1 MSTIWLKILPYIAA
15 LLLVAGALFGAYH
28 HGETVTN
35 DEWQAK
41 WSERDA
47 RDKADQAA
55 NEAAERA
62 KEQSRQQA
70 INKVVQNGQA
80 LIDTAAAAVTAA
92 NRESDRL
99 RGAADGVASRLA
111 ASQAS
116 SNSCTAASRAA
127 ATRDAALLADV
138 LKRVDQRAGDLAA
151 VADQARARGLTCE
164 QAYDSIKNIE
174 LPLFSNT
181 SK

>member
-1 MSTIWLKILPYIAA
+1 MNPFWLKILPYIAA
-15 LLLVAGALFGAYH
+15 LLLVAGVLFGAYH
-28 HGETVTN
+28 HGATVTN

-47 RDKADQAA
+47 RDEVAQAA
-55 NEAAERA
+55 NEAAERT

-99 RGAADGVASRLA
+99 RSAADGLASRIA
-111 ASQAS
+111 ASQAGG
-116 SNSCTAASRAA
+116 NSCTAAASAA
-127 ATRDAALLADV
+127 ATRAVMVLADV
-138 LKRVDQRAGDLAA
+138 LKRADQRAGDLAT

-164 QAYDSIKNIE
+164 QVYDALGK
-174 LPLFSNT
+174 
-181 SK
+181 

>member
-15 LLLVAGALFGAYH
+15 LLLVAGALFGVYH
-28 HGETVTN
+28 HGVTVTN
-35 DEWQAK
+35 DEWRAK

-47 RDKADQAA
+47 RDVAA
-55 NEAAERA
+55 LASNEAAERA

-99 RGAADGVASRLA
+99 RSAADGLASRIA
-111 ASQAS
+111 ASQVGG
-116 SNSCTAASRAA
+116 NSCTAAASAA
-127 ATRDAALLADV
+127 ATRAVMVLADV
-138 LKRVDQRAGDLAA
+138 LKRADQRAGDLAGF
-151 VADQARARGLTCE
+151 ADQSHSRGVTCE
-164 QAYDSIKNIE
+164 RAYDGLME
-174 LPLFSNT
+174 
-181 SK
+181 

>member
-47 RDKADQAA
+47 RDEAAQAT
-55 NEAAERA
+55 NEAAERT

-99 RGAADGVASRLA
+99 RRAADGLASRIA
-111 ASQAS
+111 AGQAGG
-116 SNSCTAASRAA
+116 NSCTAAASAA
-127 ATRDAALLADV
+127 ATRAVMVLTDV
-138 LKRVDQRAGDLAA
+138 LKRADQRAGDLAA

-164 QAYDSIKNIE
+164 QAYDALGK
-174 LPLFSNT
+174 
-181 SK
+181 

>member
-1 MSTIWLKILPYIAA
+1 MSAIWLKILPYIVA
-15 LLLVAGALFGAYH
+15 LLLVTGALFGAYH
-28 HGETVTN
+28 HGVTVTN

-47 RDKADQAA
+47 RDEAAQAT

-99 RGAADGVASRLA
+99 RSAADGVANRLA

-116 SNSCTAASRAA
+116 SNSCTAAASAA
-127 ATRDAALLADV
+127 ATHAVMVLADV
-138 LKRVDQRAGDLAA
+138 LKRADQRSGDLAGF
-151 VADQARARGLTCE
+151 ADQSHGRGVTCE
-164 QAYDSIKNIE
+164 QAYDSLGK
-174 LPLFSNT
+174 
-181 SK
+181 

>member
-1 MSTIWLKILPYIAA
+1 MNAIWLKILPYIAA

-41 WSERDA
+41 WAERDA
-47 RDKADQAA
+47 RDEAAQAT
-55 NEAAERA
+55 NEAAERT

-80 LIDTAAAAVTAA
+80 LIDTAAAAVTVA

-99 RGAADGVASRLA
+99 RSAADGLASRIA
-111 ASQAS
+111 ASQAGG
-116 SNSCTAASRAA
+116 NSCTAAASTA
-127 ATRDAALLADV
+127 ATRAVMVLADV
-138 LKRVDQRAGDLAA
+138 LKRADQRAGDLAGY
-151 VADQARARGLTCE
+151 ADQSHGRGVTCE
-164 QAYDSIKNIE
+164 RAYDGLME
-174 LPLFSNT
+174 
-181 SK
+181 

>member
-1 MSTIWLKILPYIAA
+1 MSALWPKILPYIVA

-28 HGETVTN
+28 HGVTVTN

-41 WSERDA
+41 WAERDM
-47 RDKADQAA
+47 RDSQAA
-55 NEAAERA
+55 ELNEAAERA

-99 RGAADGVASRLA
+99 RSAADGLA
-111 ASQAS
+111 GRVSASQAGG
-116 SNSCTAASRAA
+116 NSCTAAASAA
-127 ATRDAALLADV
+127 ATHAVMVLADV
-138 LKRVDQRAGDLAA
+138 LKRADQRAGDMAT

-164 QAYDSIKNIE
+164 QAYDALGK
-174 LPLFSNT
+174 
-181 SK
+181 

>member
-1 MSTIWLKILPYIAA
+1 MSSIWLKILPYIAA

-28 HGETVTN
+28 HGVTVTN

-47 RDKADQAA
+47 RDEAAQAT

-62 KEQSRQQA
+62 KEQARQQA

-99 RGAADGVASRLA
+99 RSAADGLASRIA
-111 ASQAS
+111 ASQAGG
-116 SNSCTAASRAA
+116 NSCTAAASSA
-127 ATRDAALLADV
+127 ATRTVMVLADV
-138 LKRVDQRAGDLAA
+138 LKRADQRAGDLAT

-164 QAYDSIKNIE
+164 QAYDALGK
-174 LPLFSNT
+174 
-181 SK
+181 

>member
-1 MSTIWLKILPYIAA
+1 MSTIWLKILPYIVA

-28 HGETVTN
+28 HGVTVTN

-47 RDKADQAA
+47 RDEAAKAT
-55 NEAAERA
+55 NEAAERT

-99 RGAADGVASRLA
+99 RSAADGVASRIA

-116 SNSCTAASRAA
+116 GNSCTAAASAA
-127 ATRDAALLADV
+127 ATRAVMVLADV
-138 LKRVDQRAGDLAA
+138 LKRADQRAGDLAT
-151 VADQARARGLTCE
+151 VADQARARGVTCE
-164 QAYDSIKNIE
+164 QAYDALGK
-174 LPLFSNT
+174 
-181 SK
+181 

>member
-15 LLLVAGALFGAYH
+15 LLLVAGALFGVYH
-28 HGETVTN
+28 HGVTVTN
-35 DEWQAK
+35 DEWRAK

-47 RDKADQAA
+47 RDVAA
-55 NEAAERA
+55 LASNEAAERA

-99 RGAADGVASRLA
+99 RSAADGLASRIA
-111 ASQAS
+111 ASQGGS
-116 SNSCTAASRAA
+116 HSCTAAASEAASRAVMV
-127 ATRDAALLADV
+127 LADV
-138 LKRVDQRAGDLAA
+138 LKRSDERSGDLAGF
-151 VADQARARGLTCE
+151 ADQSRVRGVTCE
-164 QAYDSIKNIE
+164 KAYDALGK
-174 LPLFSNT
+174 
-181 SK
+181 

>member
-1 MSTIWLKILPYIAA
+1 MSAIWLKILPYIAA
-15 LLLVAGALFGAYH
+15 LLLVAGALFGTYH
-28 HGETVTN
+28 YGETVTN
-35 DEWQAK
+35 DEWQTK

-47 RDKADQAA
+47 RDEAAQAA

-99 RGAADGVASRLA
+99 RSAADGLASRIA
-111 ASQAS
+111 ASQGGG
-116 SNSCTAASRAA
+116 NSCTAAASAAASRAV
-127 ATRDAALLADV
+127 LVLADV
-138 LKRVDQRAGDLAA
+138 LKRADQRAGDLAGY
-151 VADQARARGLTCE
+151 ADQSYSRGMTCE
-164 QAYDSIKNIE
+164 QAYDSLGK
-174 LPLFSNT
+174 
-181 SK
+181 

>member
-15 LLLVAGALFGAYH
+15 LLLVACALFGAYH

-35 DEWQAK
+35 DEWQTK

-47 RDKADQAA
+47 RDEAAQAA

-92 NRESDRL
+92 NRESYRL
-99 RGAADGVASRLA
+99 RSAADGLASRIA

-116 SNSCTAASRAA
+116 GNSCTAAASAA
-127 ATRDAALLADV
+127 ATRAVMVLADV
-138 LKRVDQRAGDLAA
+138 LKRSDERSGDLAGF
-151 VADQARARGLTCE
+151 ADQSRVRGVTCE
-164 QAYDSIKNIE
+164 KAYDALGK
-174 LPLFSNT
+174 
-181 SK
+181 

>member
-1 MSTIWLKILPYIAA
+1 MSTIWLKILPYIVA

-28 HGETVTN
+28 HGVTVTN

-41 WSERDA
+41 WGERDA
-47 RDKADQAA
+47 RDEAALAA
-55 NEAAERA
+55 NEVAERA

-99 RGAADGVASRLA
+99 RSAADGLASRISA
-111 ASQAS
+111 GQAGG
-116 SNSCTAASRAA
+116 NSCTAAASAA
-127 ATRDAALLADV
+127 ATHAVMVLADV
-138 LKRVDQRAGDLAA
+138 LKRADQRAGDLAGF
-151 VADQARARGLTCE
+151 ADQSHSRGVTCE
-164 QAYDSIKNIE
+164 QAYGAIN
-174 LPLFSNT
+174 
-181 SK
+181 

>member
-1 MSTIWLKILPYIAA
+1 MSAIWLKILPYIVA
-15 LLLVAGALFGAYH
+15 LLLVAVALFGAYH
-28 HGETVTN
+28 HGEAVTN

-47 RDKADQAA
+47 RDEAAQAA

-99 RGAADGVASRLA
+99 RSAADGLANRIA
-111 ASQAS
+111 ASQGGS
-116 SNSCTAASRAA
+116 HSCTSAASAA
-127 ATRDAALLADV
+127 ATRAVMVLADV
-138 LKRVDQRAGDLAA
+138 LKRADQRAGDLAGY
-151 VADQARARGLTCE
+151 ADQSHGRGVTCE
-164 QAYDSIKNIE
+164 QAYDSLGK
-174 LPLFSNT
+174 
-181 SK
+181 

>member
-1 MSTIWLKILPYIAA
+1 MSTIWLKILPYIVA
-15 LLLVAGALFGAYH
+15 LLLVAGALFGVYH
-28 HGETVTN
+28 HGVTVTN

-47 RDKADQAA
+47 RDEAAKAT
-55 NEAAERA
+55 NEAAERT

-99 RGAADGVASRLA
+99 RSAADGLASRIA
-111 ASQAS
+111 ASQAGG
-116 SNSCTAASRAA
+116 NSCTAAASAA
-127 ATRDAALLADV
+127 ATRAVMVLADV
-138 LKRVDQRAGDLAA
+138 LKRADQRAGDLAGY
-151 VADQARARGLTCE
+151 ADQSHSRGLTCE
-164 QAYDSIKNIE
+164 QAYDALGK
-174 LPLFSNT
+174 
-181 SK
+181 

>member
-1 MSTIWLKILPYIAA
+1 MIAIWMKILPYLAV
-15 LLLVAGALFGAYH
+15 LLLVLGSLYGVYH
-28 HGETVTN
+28 HGVTVTN

-47 RDKADQAA
+47 RDEAAQAT
-55 NEAAERA
+55 NEAAERT

-99 RGAADGVASRLA
+99 RSAADGLASRIA
-111 ASQAS
+111 ASQAGG
-116 SNSCTAASRAA
+116 NSCTAAASAAASRAA
-127 ATRDAALLADV
+127 MVLADV
-138 LKRVDQRAGDLAA
+138 LKRADQRAGDLAGY
-151 VADQARARGLTCE
+151 ADQSHSRGVTCE
-164 QAYDSIKNIE
+164 QAYDSLGK
-174 LPLFSNT
+174 
-181 SK
+181 

>member
-1 MSTIWLKILPYIAA
+1 MKILPYIVA

-35 DEWQAK
+35 DDWQAR

-47 RDKADQAA
+47 RDEAAKAA
-55 NEAAERA
+55 NEAAERD

-99 RGAADGVASRLA
+99 RSAADGLANRIA
-111 ASQAS
+111 ASQGGS
-116 SNSCTAASRAA
+116 HSCTAAASAAASRAV
-127 ATRDAALLADV
+127 LVLADV
-138 LKRVDQRAGDLAA
+138 LKRADQRAGDLAGY
-151 VADQARARGLTCE
+151 ADQSHSRGMTCE
-164 QAYDSIKNIE
+164 QAYDSLGK
-174 LPLFSNT
+174 
-181 SK
+181 

>member
-1 MSTIWLKILPYIAA
+1 MKILPYIVA

-35 DEWQAK
+35 DDWQAR

-47 RDKADQAA
+47 RDEAAKAA
-55 NEAAERA
+55 NEAAERD

-99 RGAADGVASRLA
+99 RSAADGLASRIA
-111 ASQAS
+111 ASQGGS
-116 SNSCTAASRAA
+116 HSCTTAASAAASRAV
-127 ATRDAALLADV
+127 LVLADV
-138 LKRVDQRAGDLAA
+138 LKRSDERSGDLAGY
-151 VADQARARGLTCE
+151 ADQSHSRGVTCE
-164 QAYDSIKNIE
+164 QAYESLGK
-174 LPLFSNT
+174 
-181 SK
+181 

>member
-1 MSTIWLKILPYIAA
+1 MKILPYIVA

-35 DEWQAK
+35 DDWQAR

-47 RDKADQAA
+47 RDEAAKAD
-55 NEAAERA
+55 NEAAERT

-99 RGAADGVASRLA
+99 RSAADGLANRIA
-111 ASQAS
+111 ASQGGS
-116 SNSCTAASRAA
+116 HSCTSAASAA
-127 ATRDAALLADV
+127 ATRAVMVLADV
-138 LKRVDQRAGDLAA
+138 LKRADQRAGDLAGY
-151 VADQARARGLTCE
+151 ADQSHGRGVTCE
-164 QAYDSIKNIE
+164 QAYDSLGK
-174 LPLFSNT
+174 
-181 SK
+181 

>member
-1 MSTIWLKILPYIAA
+1 MNAIWLKILPYIVA
-15 LLLVAGALFGAYH
+15 LLLVAGALFGVYR
-28 HGETVTN
+28 HGVTVTS

-47 RDKADQAA
+47 RDDAAQAA
-55 NEAAERA
+55 NEAAERT

-99 RGAADGVASRLA
+99 RSAADGLASRIA
-111 ASQAS
+111 AGQAGG
-116 SNSCTAASRAA
+116 NSCTAAASQA
-127 ATRDAALLADV
+127 ATRAVMVFADV
-138 LKRVDQRAGDLAA
+138 LKRADQRAGDLAA
-151 VADQARARGLTCE
+151 TADQSRGRGVTCE
-164 QAYDSIKNIE
+164 RAYDG
-174 LPLFSNT
+174 LGQ
-181 SK
+181 

>member
-1 MSTIWLKILPYIAA
+1 MNAIWLKILPYIAA
-15 LLLVAGALFGAYH
+15 LLLVAGAMFGAYH

-47 RDKADQAA
+47 RDEAAQAT
-55 NEAAERA
+55 NEAAERT

-99 RGAADGVASRLA
+99 RSAADALAHRLTA
-111 ASQAS
+111 GGAS
-116 SNSCTAASRAA
+116 SHSCTAAASEA
-127 ATRDAALLADV
+127 ATRAALVLADV
-138 LKRVDQRAGDLAA
+138 LKRADQRAGDLAGY
-151 VADQARARGLTCE
+151 ADQSRGRGVTCA
-164 QAYDSIKNIE
+164 QAYDALGK
-174 LPLFSNT
+174 
-181 SK
+181 

>member
-1 MSTIWLKILPYIAA
+1 MKILPYIVA

-35 DEWQAK
+35 DDWQAR

-47 RDKADQAA
+47 RDEAAKAA
-55 NEAAERA
+55 NEAAERD

-99 RGAADGVASRLA
+99 RSAADGLASRIA
-111 ASQAS
+111 ASQGGS
-116 SNSCTAASRAA
+116 HSCTTAASAAASRAV
-127 ATRDAALLADV
+127 LVLADV
-138 LKRVDQRAGDLAA
+138 LKRADERSGDLAGY
-151 VADQARARGLTCE
+151 ADQSHSRGVTCE
-164 QAYDSIKNIE
+164 QAYESLGK
-174 LPLFSNT
+174 
-181 SK
+181 

>member
-28 HGETVTN
+28 HGATVTN

-41 WSERDA
+41 WNERDA
-47 RDKADQAA
+47 RDEAAKAT

-99 RGAADGVASRLA
+99 RSAADGLASRIA
-111 ASQAS
+111 ASKAG
-116 SNSCTAASRAA
+116 SNSCTAAASEA
-127 ATRDAALLADV
+127 ATRAVMVLADV
-138 LKRVDQRAGDLAA
+138 LKRSDERSGDLAGY
-151 VADQARARGLTCE
+151 ADQSRSRGVTCTL
-164 QAYDSIKNIE
+164 AYDALGK
-174 LPLFSNT
+174 
-181 SK
+181 

>member
-1 MSTIWLKILPYIAA
+1 MSAIWLKILPYIAA
-15 LLLVAGALFGAYH
+15 VLLALGALYGAYH
-28 HGETVTN
+28 HGVSTTN
-35 DEWQAK
+35 ATWKAEWNDRDTRDAQAK
-41 WSERDA
+41 E
-47 RDKADQAA
+47 Q

-99 RGAADGVASRLA
+99 RSAADGLASRIA
-111 ASQAS
+111 ASQVGG
-116 SNSCTAASRAA
+116 NSCTAAASAA
-127 ATRDAALLADV
+127 ATRAVMVLADV
-138 LKRVDQRAGDLAA
+138 LKRADHRAGDLAT

-164 QAYDSIKNIE
+164 QAYDSLGK
-174 LPLFSNT
+174 
-181 SK
+181 